1 MLKNLFYVLMPIAI
15 LLGITSVACV
25 SSYLIALSFDDATIL
40 RKLMIRLSQILL
52 LLSIFP
58 ISKWLGLTREML
70 GYAPVKMMF
79 KQFWRGFGLSLLV
92 LLPVFFTLYG
102 LGVHS
107 IDLTKAWTFGWL
119 TKKIGIAFGLALLI
133 GIVEE
138 SVFRGLLL
146 TSLRKY
152 LPAFS
157 AVLFSS
163 IYYAGLHF
171 LDSKSPV
178 SDETLTLNG
187 SFALLGDAYHNV
199 FALQDWRAF
208 LALCSVGL
216 FLGVLRMRGEIN
228 LAICIGCHT
237 GWVTLIRLSKSTFQ
251 ADFNSPY
258 AFLISHYDGIIG
270 LLVAGWLVFILVCY
284 FGFKFLQRVFSSA
297 YYPK

>member
-1 MLKNLFYVLMPIAI
+1 MSKNVFHALMPFVI

-25 SSYLIALSFDDATIL
+25 SSYLIALNFNDVTIL
-40 RKLMIRLSQILL
+40 RKTMIRLSQILL

-58 ISKWLGLTREML
+58 ISKWLGLTSEML
-70 GYAPVKMMF
+70 GYAPFKIML

-102 LGVHS
+102 LGLHS
-107 IDLTKAWTFGWL
+107 IDFTKAWTFGWVM
-119 TKKIGIAFGLALLI
+119 KKIGIAFGLALLI

-152 LPAFS
+152 LSAFS
-157 AVLFSS
+157 AVLISS

-171 LDSKSPV
+171 LDSKSPI
-178 SDETLTLNG
+178 SEEKLTLNG
-187 SFALLGDAYHNV
+187 SFELLGDAYHNV
-199 FALQDWRAF
+199 FVLQEWTAF

-216 FLGVLRMRGEIN
+216 FLGVLRSREEIN
-228 LAICIGCHT
+228 LAVCIGCHT
-237 GWVTLIRLSKSTFQ
+237 GWVTLIRMSKSTFY

-270 LLVAGWLVFILVCY
+270 LLVAGWLVLILVIY
-284 FGFKFLQRVFSSA
+284 FSYRFFHPKFAQRNT
-297 YYPK
+297 

>member
-1 MLKNLFYVLMPIAI
+1 
-15 LLGITSVACV
+15 
-25 SSYLIALSFDDATIL
+25 
-40 RKLMIRLSQILL
+40 MIRLSQILL

-58 ISKWLGLTREML
+58 ISKWLGLSKEML
-70 GYAPVKMMF
+70 GYASFKTIF
-79 KQFWRGFGLSLLV
+79 KQFWRGFGLSFLV

-102 LGVHS
+102 LGVHCV
-107 IDLTKAWTFGWL
+107 DLTKAWTFGWVA
-119 TKKIGIAFGLALLI
+119 KKIGVAFGLALLI

-157 AVLFSS
+157 AILISS

-178 SDETLTLNG
+178 SDETLTLIG
-187 SFALLGDAYHNV
+187 SFTLLGEAYHNV
-199 FALQDWRAF
+199 FALQEWSAF

-216 FLGVLRMRGEIN
+216 FLGFLRWQGDVN
-228 LAICIGCHT
+228 LAVCIGCHT
-237 GWVTLIRLSKSTFQ
+237 GWVTLIRMSKSTFY

-258 AFLISHYDGIIG
+258 AFLISRYDGVIG
-270 LLVAGWLVFILVCY
+270 LLVAGWLLVVLAIYFCY
-284 FGFKFLQRVFSSA
+284 KNLATQE
-297 YYPK
+297 K